1 MEVKAEPKTNG
12 VKKTILTVVLTLLA
26 VLIVLLLLA
35 FFDIIQVPALQVSGV
50 TRKGRTLPEY
60 ATEFD
65 VELPDAPSERKH
77 LLSVSGNQAVSTWRY
92 KPIEQSRAFTGRKIH
107 VTLPP
112 GIYKLHIEDPA
123 TKEKELS
130 QEIIVSRKGK
140 ETRLTPPMVPNP
152 DNNNT
157 DADQTDEQESG
168 KTEKPDTKP
177 SEEQVV
183 IKTLTGYDIDNSLL
197 RWDYTYD
204 FDNKQLLVKEQM
216 LELSAG
222 DGVVPRDYTNAINGL
237 LTPELWKQHPE
248 IALMSNAI
256 DGAPTEFLLA
266 YNPFLCSG
274 KIDRITVQGE
284 TDRTDYSIKAENG
297 RVRQVHVA
305 TDYYGYTLT
314 FQYDSQ
320 NRVVQCSEI
329 YDQEVDGET
338 TRGSLKAEYGSSP
351 DWIRV
356 TIDVNN
362 QPINTIQRIWYG
374 KNDPPSECSFT
385 EIFRDDPNDYYDEN
399 TVKLNFTYGKNGPET
414 LSESGSDYNVYI
426 YGTTYFSYSSDGLLK
441 DITENS
447 EYEPDVT
454 ITYTWTTVSA

>member
-12 VKKTILTVVLTLLA
+12 VKKTVLTVVLTLLA

-92 KPIEQSRAFTGRKIH
+92 KPIEQNRAFTGRKTH
-107 VTLPP
+107 VSLPP
-112 GIYKLHIEDPA
+112 GIYKLHIVDSA

-140 ETRLTPPMVPNP
+140 ETRLSPPMVPNP

-183 IKTLTGYDIDNSLL
+183 IKTLTGYNSSFQQV
-197 RWDYTYD
+197 RWDFTYD
-204 FDNKQLLVKEQM
+204 FDNKKLMVEEQCLSSSPGDAFVVK
-216 LELSAG
+216 
-222 DGVVPRDYTNAINGL
+222 DFTNAIDGL
-237 LTPELWKQHPE
+237 LTPELWTEHPE
-248 IALMSNAI
+248 IALMTNYHE
-256 DGAPTEFLLA
+256 GAPTEFLLA

-274 KIDRITVQGE
+274 KINRITVSSE
-284 TDRTDYSIKAENG
+284 TGK
-297 RVRQVHVA
+297 
-305 TDYYGYTLT
+305 TDYYIKAANGKVNTVNIDADGNGSTMT

-320 NRVVQCSEI
+320 GRLVHCSTVSDFVFE
-329 YDQEVDGET
+329 GENFED
-338 TRGSLKAEYGSSP
+338 SLSVEYGSSP
-351 DWIRV
+351 NSV
-356 TIDVNN
+356 TVTNNIDDR
-362 QPINTIQRIWYG
+362 PEGKIQRTWYG
-374 KNDPPSECSFT
+374 KNNSLTECSFT
-385 EIFRDDPNDYYDEN
+385 ELFSDEPNDYYQQDSVN
-399 TVKLNFTYGKNGPET
+399 LNFTYGKNGPET